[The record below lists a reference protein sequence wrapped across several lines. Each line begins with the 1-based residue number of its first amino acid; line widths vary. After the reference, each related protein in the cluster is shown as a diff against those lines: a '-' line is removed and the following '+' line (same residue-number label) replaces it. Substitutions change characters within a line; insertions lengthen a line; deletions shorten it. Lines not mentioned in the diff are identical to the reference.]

1 MGMRETGTQGKQEAS
16 KADAGRRCL
25 LILIDLVCLQPT
37 GPIRRVEDKCRRV
50 E

>member
-25 LILIDLVCLQPT
+25 LILIDLVCLQQD
-37 GPIRRVEDKCRRV
+37 RFVESRISAG
-50 E
+50 EWNE